1 MHPNASSCLRN
12 TQYCWRNQFV
22 LCSVLSGCLHH
33 WWFYMIFMKQLHNQI
48 QIKVS
53 ARSSFSGKIIGFSSI
68 TAQWWWMWEQ
78 AETWCV
84 TTNHTDSFPVRR
96 KEEKATYFLSLG
108 GNGNHQ
114 QYFVLHIASVLLYL
128 PEKYHCDYISQNLHW
143 SGVYCDPIFSSSF
156 SMSTSSSIYSKNYF
170 QLR

>member
-1 MHPNASSCLRN
+1 
-12 TQYCWRNQFV
+12 
-22 LCSVLSGCLHH
+22 
-33 WWFYMIFMKQLHNQI
+33 MKQLHNQI

-170 QLR
+170 QLRQIHPLLDQLSEVFLHLEVPVGPTQQSWSLGEKIV